1 MLTKYSFLVNASKTT
16 SMNGMAKIWTGQL
29 MYNILSQVI
38 TTNVS
43 LVITTWQMHP
53 SLFNTS
59 TLLTSLLSKQE
70 HIASL
75 EWELL
80 QLHNRKANPLTC
92 PNSQSNRKSNINIAN
107 NWQLLYSPIFTDHIP
122 LIMLDA
128 QIPVEHFP
136 IHRNQFCEKSS
147 VS

>member
-1 MLTKYSFLVNASKTT
+1 MDKEEKKKHTCHYVDIDTSELWEMLTKYSFLVNASKTT

-53 SLFNTS
+53 NLFNTS

-75 EWELL
+75 E
-80 QLHNRKANPLTC
+80 
-92 PNSQSNRKSNINIAN
+92 
-107 NWQLLYSPIFTDHIP
+107 
-122 LIMLDA
+122 
-128 QIPVEHFP
+128 
-136 IHRNQFCEKSS
+136 
-147 VS
+147 